1 MSQRILRQI
10 RQAIRSG
17 NYDMTRH
24 AIDEMAEDNL
34 SIFDVEH
41 AVLSGTITKTE
52 LDDPRGVRYTIVGL
66 SQDKV
71 IEVGVVGRFTET
83 DIYLII
89 TVYEVSA

>member
-10 RQAIRSG
+10 RQTIRSG

-34 SIFDVEH
+34 SIFDVEY
-41 AVLSGTITKTE
+41 AVLSGTITKSE